1 MRHADRFAMLR
12 HAGELVW
19 LPVTLPATL
28 LFRVENDHPD
38 AILLAAEDALF
49 ARVGHRRGLR
59 EVFADTPTLLLA
71 QEPGAAMMRE
81 AARMKIYSVLPAEIT
96 TPQLVAA
103 LAATAAGFAVTLPQ
117 PTAGPSEVMPVSE
130 DLTTREVEVL
140 RLMAGG
146 NRNKQV
152 AALLNISQHTAKYH
166 VSAVMAKL
174 GARTRTE
181 AVTIGVMRGLVA
193 I

>member
-1 MRHADRFAMLR
+1 MAPETMAAKHYSF
-12 HAGELVW
+12 
-19 LPVTLPATL
+19 PVITGITA
-28 LFRVENDHPD
+28 NDPPST
-38 AILLAAEDALF
+38 
-49 ARVGHRRGLR
+49 R
-59 EVFADTPTLLLA
+59 
-71 QEPGAAMMRE
+71 

-181 AVTIGVMRGLVA
+181 AVTIGVMRGLIA